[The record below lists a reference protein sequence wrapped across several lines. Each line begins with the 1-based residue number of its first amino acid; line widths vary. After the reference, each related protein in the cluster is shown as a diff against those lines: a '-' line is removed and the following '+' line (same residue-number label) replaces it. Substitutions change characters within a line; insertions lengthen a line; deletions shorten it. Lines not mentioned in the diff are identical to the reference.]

1 MTLVSPVLRFVA
13 VLAAW
18 SALTSW
24 AASAAPPNVIIVLV
38 DDLGYSDLG
47 CSGSV
52 FYETPNIDRLAA
64 AGMRFTW
71 PARSLRSGIS
81 A

>member
-38 DDLGYSDLG
+38 DDLGCY
-47 CSGSV
+47 GSV
-52 FYETPNIDRLAA
+52 FYETPNIDRLSA